1 MIKLIG
7 ISGKISSGKDQ
18 VGEYIQELVED
29 FKIKKFAYKLKLIT
43 SILTGIPVEDLEKRE
58 VKDSFLGSEWNYMLD
73 SKVEGQM
80 TVRVFMQKLGTE
92 GLREGVHKNIWV
104 NALFSDYTPGE
115 GWIITDTRFPNE
127 AQAIK
132 DRGGV
137 VIRVNRP
144 GIFSGD
150 HPSETSLD
158 EWQFDYIITN
168 DGALE
173 DLKQKVSNC
182 LNTFQIMTN

>member
-58 VKDSFLGSEWNYMLD
+58 VKDSFLGPEWNYVFA
-73 SKVEGQM
+73 SGIEQQM

-127 AQAIK
+127 AEAIK
-132 DRGGV
+132 NRGGII
-137 VIRVNRP
+137 IRVNRP
-144 GIFSGD
+144 GISSGD

-158 EWQFDYIITN
+158 EWEFDHVITN
-168 DGALE
+168 DSTLE
-173 DLKQKVSNC
+173 DLKQKVSDC
-182 LNTFQIMTN
+182 LNIFKIMTN